1 MKYTKRRK
9 LRKTRKNRKQRKT
22 RKARGGRD
30 GKDNA
35 SVLSLNIPNPLLNS
49 NKVGV
54 SMTTKTSNETIPSV
68 APNILFTISRVPT
81 GPEAPKG
88 PEAPTIP
95 EASFEPNEPKYEI
108 FSQEEKA
115 LLKEIDEAID
125 KEPNTDTDN
134 PSVELSEKLTKLNAL
149 FNRKIEERDKI
160 EAEIKT
166 KIAAFKEPPSVDTS
180 APAPKESDRQIR
192 FMEIPEV
199 SNTSSQLKGGN
210 NPQPMSFVGLK
221 AKYSVNSIQ
230 DIVSKMTTELSKN
243 PLKGITLDIANNN
256 TATVIANNQSAT
268 QQLVLINLGGNNAL
282 YDTSIFRGLGFDKQ
296 NHILRISI
304 TSSKAGSFT
313 DFVYECCYG
322 IIAADKGIGP
332 NIYLC
337 GAMRSNTKQDEYY
350 LYSIIERIDGC
361 DIHKFLSKKSPLPPP
376 PGPPPSPSFGL
387 LPPPPGPP
395 TSNNYCSVSNYPA
408 DTTIDKFKEIINTS
422 IDKLKEAGTECGFLM
437 MDSKPQNI
445 LMTKDATKIYVI
457 DYDNYFMVYEEP
469 QASNAENREMYGKIN
484 VILFLANAYD
494 SIANYLTDDSLKR
507 LFGKYIFEKLQNEY
521 YNHATFTKIQTYIQ
535 TLYFDNPV
543 FIKLCHHYLY
553 TECGLLKIRYFTKY
567 ELSFNQMNQY
577 AGDNMIFFG
586 ATDPPS
592 PQKSY
597 KFPVFVSA
605 DKDDGI
611 LIRYIQTMDNGS
623 MAVEEMQKTYETK
636 YKMTRVFSLN
646 RLCITNPSQQGILF
660 DPYTPAN
667 GLIIPMAVNIHCAD
681 AYEEYICNV
690 LIPEFK
696 YIFYKHTDN
705 EKIKQKWNVLQQSEG
720 QSEGQ
725 ALFIHKLELEINK
738 RSPIQKWLEKWSCF
752 QTDMYLEG
760 VSLAAAQYHRDLT
773 DAFEKNYKIQSHAIK
788 KHIALIDFT
797 NKLFNDTITS
807 DVFSTKNICS
817 EQPNTI
823 AQLQTVLEN
832 RNPNPK
838 PVSTI

>member
-1 MKYTKRRK
+1 M
-9 LRKTRKNRKQRKT
+9 
-22 RKARGGRD
+22 
-30 GKDNA
+30 
-35 SVLSLNIPNPLLNS
+35 PLD
-49 NKVGV
+49 
-54 SMTTKTSNETIPSV
+54 
-68 APNILFTISRVPT
+68 
-81 GPEAPKG
+81 PEAPKD

-108 FSQEEKA
+108 FSQEDKA

-125 KEPNTDTDN
+125 KELDTDTDN
-134 PSVELSEKLTKLNAL
+134 PSHELSEKVEKYKTQLNAL
-149 FNRKIEERDKI
+149 FNSKKNKREKI

-180 APAPKESDRQIR
+180 APAPKESDRQIW

-199 SNTSSQLKGGN
+199 SNTSSQPKGGN
-210 NPQPMSFVGLK
+210 DPQPMSFDGLK
-221 AKYSVNSIQ
+221 RKYNGDSIQ

-243 PLKGITLDIANNN
+243 PLKGITLDIANDN

-296 NHILRISI
+296 KHILRISI

-361 DIHKFLSKKSPLPPP
+361 DIYKFLSKTSHIPLPPVP
-376 PGPPPSPSFGL
+376 APSTQSGML
-387 LPPPPGPP
+387 LPPQPPPK
-395 TSNNYCSVSNYPA
+395 TVSYCSDSNYPS
-408 DTTIDKFKEIINTS
+408 DIVEKFKEIINTS
-422 IDKLKEAGTECGFLM
+422 IEKLNKAGTECGFLM

-457 DYDNYFMVYEEP
+457 DYDNYFMLYKEP
-469 QASNAENREMYGKIN
+469 LESNAATCEMYGKIN

-494 SIANYLTDDSLKR
+494 SIANYLKDPNFQNV
-507 LFGKYIFEKLQNEY
+507 FGKYIFEQLQIEY
-521 YNHATFTKIQTYIQ
+521 YNDSQFPQIQPYIQ

-567 ELSFNQMNQY
+567 EFSFNQMNQY

-605 DKDDGI
+605 NNDDGI
-611 LIRYIQTMDNGS
+611 LIRYIHTMDDGS
-623 MAVEEMQKTYETK
+623 MVVEEMQKTYETK

-667 GLIIPMAVNIHCAD
+667 GLIIPTAANIQCAD
-681 AYEEYICNV
+681 AYEEYIFDV

-725 ALFIHKLELEINK
+725 ALFIHNLELQIKK
-738 RSPIQKWLEKWSCF
+738 RSTIQKWLEKWSCIPI
-752 QTDMYLEG
+752 DVYLEG
-760 VSLAAAQYHRDLT
+760 VSLAVAQYHRHLT

-797 NKLFNDTITS
+797 NKLFNDTTTS

-823 AQLQTVLEN
+823 AQLQTVLEKRN
-832 RNPNPK
+832 PNPNPK
-838 PVSTI
+838 PNTHK